1 MASSLGG
8 SRYRYRLWGD
18 SPKNHGSGVLND
30 FQTFLQKFCVSMP
43 ELDVVLR
50 GGSVVQPDCLANHKR
65 HSLGFGFSY
74 RLGGQGATFA
84 LMQHFV
90 SDLMHQRGK
99 FLGGLHP
106 GKQGDLSA
114 KGQAFGGCDPF
125 GVVQRYASGCDEL
138 YKPFAVAAHVALHF
152 GQRRQFLAFGLANV
166 LSRDSRPS
174 LCAPDGI
181 RELMYFS
188 MAVKRR

>member
-1 MASSLGG
+1 MFFFSYSILNLLSFCRRHTSDLCAQSCASVSWFRSLGG

-43 ELDVVLR
+43 EADVVLR
-50 GGSVVQPDCLANHKR
+50 GGSVVQPDSLANHKR
-65 HSLGFGFSY
+65 HSLGFGLSY
-74 RLGGQGATFA
+74 WLGGQSAAFA

-106 GKQGDLSA
+106 GKQSDLPA
-114 KGQAFGGCDPF
+114 KGQAFGGCDP
-125 GVVQRYASGCDEL
+125 L
-138 YKPFAVAAHVALHF
+138 
-152 GQRRQFLAFGLANV
+152 
-166 LSRDSRPS
+166 
-174 LCAPDGI
+174 
-181 RELMYFS
+181 
-188 MAVKRR
+188 